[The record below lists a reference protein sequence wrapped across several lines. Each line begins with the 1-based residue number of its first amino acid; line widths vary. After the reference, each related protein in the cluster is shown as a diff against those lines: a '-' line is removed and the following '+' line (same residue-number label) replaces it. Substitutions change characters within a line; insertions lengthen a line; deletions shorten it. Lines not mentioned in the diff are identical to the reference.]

1 MNGAALDRES
11 IRQLIVTPGEGQPPL
26 VERLVDLEQQ
36 LQPSGFDLS
45 MREVGRLITAGKMGR
60 SPDERELSSTESL
73 DFESDGWVNLAP
85 GPYLVTFNEVVNMPL
100 DLMAL
105 GSPRS
110 SLLRSGVGLYTAVWD
125 PGYRGRSQALL
136 TVHSAEGYRV
146 QRDARLLQIVFF
158 QLTHPV
164 QQGYDGRYQGERP

>member
-1 MNGAALDRES
+1 MSGAALDRKS
-11 IRQLIVTPGEGQPPL
+11 IRTLIVAPEKGQPPL
-26 VERLVDLEQQ
+26 LEQLVDLEQQ
-36 LQPSGFDLS
+36 LQPCGFDLS
-45 MREVGRLITAGKMGR
+45 LRDVGRLITAGKMGN
-60 SPDERELSSTESL
+60 SAGERELSSTESL
-73 DFESDGWVNLAP
+73 NFDADGWVHLAP

-100 DLMAL
+100 DMMAL

-136 TVHSAEGYRV
+136 TVHSPEGYRV
-146 QRDARLLQIVFF
+146 QRDARLMQIVFF
-158 QLTHPV
+158 QLTRAV